1 MAPLLEEDFCYELAD
16 QAAEQ
21 SCYGCFTPLFE
32 SLNAQNQLSM
42 CRQAMENQDVLRFSI
57 MVGVIPLDL
66 RTQLAWAAYDADD
79 LEFFSLSVRRLPAR
93 QRQSLLQQAYQDG
106 RTAFFD
112 LLKNS

>member
-1 MAPLLEEDFCYELAD
+1 
-16 QAAEQ
+16 
-21 SCYGCFTPLFE
+21 
-32 SLNAQNQLSM
+32 M
-42 CRQAMENQDVLRFSI
+42 CRQAMEDQDVLRFSMMI
-57 MVGVIPLDL
+57 GVIPLDL

-79 LEFFSLSVRRLPAR
+79 LAFFSLAVRRLSVR

>member
-1 MAPLLEEDFCYELAD
+1 
-16 QAAEQ
+16 
-21 SCYGCFTPLFE
+21 
-32 SLNAQNQLSM
+32 M
-42 CRQAMENQDVLRFSI
+42 CRQAMEDQDVLRFSMMI
-57 MVGVIPLDL
+57 GVIPLDL

-79 LEFFSLSVRRLPAR
+79 LEFFSLAVRRLPAR